1 MASILDVRNLSR
13 RFPGVVALDDVS
25 ITIETGQV
33 HALVG
38 ENGAGKS
45 TLINI
50 ISGVL
55 TPDEGEILL
64 EGKPAGLTD
73 PVTARRKGI
82 VTVHQEAE
90 LFPTLSV
97 AENMAL
103 GTGLPRTK
111 LGRVRWNEVHQRA
124 QRAVAPLGH
133 HLDVRAPASQLSV
146 AERHLTQVA
155 AAIVEKAKIV
165 ILDEPTSVLTL
176 KETEWLFQQ
185 IDRLKAQGVGIIYI
199 SHRQEEIFRL
209 SDTITVLRDGK
220 VAWNGPT
227 SSIDSAGLV
236 HAMVGRT
243 MDLPTRRADAKL
255 SDITGPAR
263 LRVRGLTDSLHRYR
277 DINLELR
284 AGEVFGLYGL
294 VGSGRTE
301 FAMGV
306 FGLTPIA
313 SGTIEVDGTPVHIRR
328 PQDATAAGI
337 AYVPEDRLRQA
348 VFRRRSITDNAVIAS
363 LARWSVG
370 PFVRRSRETAS
381 TTQQVQRFG
390 VKHRSIQDAIE
401 QLSGGN
407 QQKVIL
413 ARWVL
418 TQPKVLILD
427 EPTRGVDVA
436 AKADIHAIIRQ
447 LASDGAAVLLISSE
461 IPEVLAHS
469 DRIGIFREGRL
480 VTTIDGNSATA
491 VDIARPSLPETAAE
505 PDRDDRARSRRFPSR
520 LGLTQLG
527 WLAGI
532 VLLLLLLATTTE
544 GRFTT
549 PANLANLANN
559 LAPRA
564 ILALAAALVIMAGG
578 IDISVGSLLAL
589 AAATGGMTMKAWG
602 DSPASIALGIGAGLL
617 VGVIGGAINGATAIL
632 GRIHPIVVTL
642 GTLTIYRGL
651 VIQLTG
657 SGVISSLP
665 DSFGQL
671 ATASY
676 LGISGSVWI
685 LLATLAVGHFII
697 AHSVWGREIL
707 AVGSSPS
714 AARLAGISKTKTW
727 LWAFSAAGLLV
738 GLAGML
744 DLAQNRTLQ
753 PTMGAGYELR
763 AIAAA
768 VIGGV
773 AIEGGKGSVPGVVLG
788 ALLLVLMENGLVLWQ
803 VKGAKYDLVIG
814 SLLLLAILVDRFT
827 RRTSR

>member
-13 RFPGVVALDDVS
+13 RFPGVVALDNVS
-25 ITIETGQV
+25 LTIEPGQV

-50 ISGVL
+50 IAGVL
-55 TPDEGEILL
+55 APDQGEILL

-73 PVTARRKGI
+73 PVTARQKGI

-97 AENMAL
+97 AENMSL
-103 GTGLPRTK
+103 GTGLPRTR
-111 LGRVRWNEVHQRA
+111 LGRVRWNEVHRRA
-124 QRAVAPLGH
+124 ERAVAPLGH

-176 KETEWLFQQ
+176 KETQWLFEQ
-185 IDRLKAQGVGIIYI
+185 IDRLKSQGVGIIYI

-220 VAWNGPT
+220 VVWNGPT
-227 SSIDSAGLV
+227 SSTNSASLV

-243 MDLPTRRADAKL
+243 MDLPSRRADATL
-255 SDITGPAR
+255 SDIAGPVR
-263 LRVRGLTDSLHRYR
+263 LHVRGLTDANSRYR
-277 DINLELR
+277 DISLELR

-294 VGSGRTE
+294 VGSGRSE
-301 FAMGV
+301 FAQGI
-306 FGLTPIA
+306 FGMTPIA
-313 SGTIEVDGTPVHIRR
+313 SGTIEVDGKPVTIRR
-328 PQDATAAGI
+328 PLDATNAGI

-348 VFRRRSITDNAVIAS
+348 VFRRRSIRDNAVLAS
-363 LARWSVG
+363 LSRWSIG
-370 PFVRRSRETAS
+370 PFVRRSRESAATIEQAR
-381 TTQQVQRFG
+381 RFR
-390 VKHRSIQDAIE
+390 VKHRTIDDAIE

-407 QQKVIL
+407 QQKVVL

-436 AKADIHAIIRQ
+436 AKADIHALIRQ
-447 LASDGAAVLLISSE
+447 LASDGAAILLISSE
-461 IPEVLAHS
+461 IPEVLAHA

-480 VTTIDGNSATA
+480 VTTIDGNNATA

-505 PDRDDRARSRRFPSR
+505 PVQPVPSGAGRFASR

-532 VLLLLLLATTTE
+532 IFLILLLATTTE

-549 PANLANLANN
+549 SANLANLANN

-564 ILALAAALVIMAGG
+564 ILALASALVIMAGG

-589 AAATGGMTMKAWG
+589 AAAAGGMTMKAWG
-602 DSPASIALGIGAGLL
+602 DSPASIPLGIGTGLL
-617 VGVIGGAINGATAIL
+617 VGVIGGAINGATSIL

-657 SGVISSLP
+657 SGVISGLP

-671 ATASY
+671 ATSSY
-676 LGISGSVWI
+676 LELSGSVWI

-727 LWAFSAAGLLV
+727 LRAFSAAGLLV

-753 PTMGAGYELR
+753 PTMGTGYELR

-773 AIEGGKGSVPGVVLG
+773 AIEGGRGSVPGVVLG

-803 VKGAKYDLVIG
+803 VKGARYDLVIG
-814 SLLLLAILVDRFT
+814 GLLLFAILIDRFT
-827 RRTSR
+827 RRKRP